1 MEGVLPL
8 GLTLVLVS
16 FFILVAVARLY
27 LLIQEMPLLVS
38 GTLIKL
44 GWKVK
49 VNSRA
54 ALPCLGTHS
63 GVNLFHTYPM
73 LSVCFIR
80 GIGYGWRD
88 SLSLPIPW
96 VYPLWRPHSIR

>member
-44 GWKVK
+44 GGKVK
-49 VNSRA
+49 VNSRCGID
-54 ALPCLGTHS
+54 LLLGKKVGS
-63 GVNLFHTYPM
+63 KGVFQFDPTPVDK
-73 LSVCFIR
+73 SVSC
-80 GIGYGWRD
+80 
-88 SLSLPIPW
+88 
-96 VYPLWRPHSIR
+96 